1 MTEAQMFRKAA
12 RLIEKGHEFDSEMTK
27 YICHT
32 LIDVSFAWWGK
43 GCARVRAHLNPGWS
57 TAYTKDVFTPLKQ
70 DEKEGRVLACLWL
83 ALEAE
88 EEARGKR
95 QR

>member
-12 RLIEKGHEFDSEMTK
+12 RLIEKGHTYYSTYTK
-27 YICHT
+27 YICPT
-32 LIDVSFAWWGK
+32 LSEVSFVWEKK
-43 GCARVRAHLNPGWS
+43 GRERVETHLNPGWR

-70 DEKEGRVLACLWL
+70 DEKEGRILACLWL

-95 QR
+95 